1 MNSFNTFHNNLH
13 SKRVT
18 KYYRV
23 VSAGLLAMNGTVVIN
38 ISGFSANGI
47 SPGFYSYTPGN
58 LAGTSLAD
66 RSSNTFNR
74 SYNVLTINCI
84 TGATTAT
91 TYDVYGGGT
100 PTSTQLANYLNSLTS
115 SVIVVVATWD
125 EPKNSGGSS
134 PLPDNLIAAIKR
146 CGGSN
151 NFGSSIIN
159 FRGASILVGIPG
171 NGVNTGIQRFGGQNI
186 ADGDPNAA
194 IDLRLSVS
202 NGVFSIISG

>member
-1 MNSFNTFHNNLH
+1 MNSFNTLH
-13 SKRVT
+13 SNINSKSVT

-23 VSAGLLAMNGTVVIN
+23 VSAGLLAMNGTVVRN

-58 LAGTSLAD
+58 LNGTSLASRD
-66 RSSNTFNR
+66 SNTFNR
-74 SYNVLTINCI
+74 SYNVLTINRRSFV
-84 TGATTAT
+84 TTT
-91 TYDVYGGGT
+91 STYDVYGGSGST
-100 PTSTQLANYLNSLTS
+100 PLTNYLNSLTS

-125 EPKNSGGSS
+125 EPKTIASS
-134 PLPDNLIAAIKR
+134 SSLPADLIAAIKR
-146 CGGSN
+146 CGGSS
-151 NFGSSIIN
+151 NFGSDIIN
-159 FRGASILVGIPG
+159 FRGAYILVGIPG